1 MYSFGSAIFDEKIK
15 SYLLDRRHPLGW
27 PKGRFLLS
35 IGFIEDKPN
44 EVVTALRTQ
53 ALDGV
58 LTKIETEFGL
68 KFQID
73 GPITSPTG
81 VIAQIRTIWYI
92 RTKETLPRFVTFKPL
107 RKV

>member
-1 MYSFGSAIFDEKIK
+1 MYFFESAIFDGKVK

-35 IGFIEDKPN
+35 IGFSENKPD
-44 EVVTALRTQ
+44 EVVTALRMQ

-68 KFQID
+68 KLQID

-92 RTKETLPRFVTFKPL
+92 RTMETQPRFVTFKPL